1 MPRAARPVPQDA
13 VRHDQPPRRT
23 GRTTV
28 TARRETFRALG
39 LGAVAV
45 GLLVLTATACVVSY
59 PAVHHLAGRIG
70 ISPTLATVYPVAF
83 DAMLVVAAVSVLA
96 LRGAG
101 LPSRLYAWLCLLVAV
116 AGLAAASV
124 AQVAGLRVPHR
135 AGQIGAATIPFV
147 LVLAGFGLLV
157 ALLRYARLRP
167 RADGDARERAAA
179 AYPAR
184 ALALA
189 TLTDPVVA
197 ADSDVPAD
205 SVLAAEPEVLPDS
218 TVAATREIADDS
230 ALAADYAM
238 EADPALAADPGLAA
252 DPALAADPGMVA
264 DPAPTPELSPAS
276 IPAPAGPADG
286 PDRPPLPRR
295 EPPALHRPRSSPT
308 PPKG

>member
-1 MPRAARPVPQDA
+1 
-13 VRHDQPPRRT
+13 
-23 GRTTV
+23 V
-28 TARRETFRALG
+28 TAKREPLRALG

-45 GLLVLTATACVVSY
+45 GLLVLTATACVLSY
-59 PAVHHLAGRIG
+59 PAVHHLAGRVG
-70 ISPTLATVYPVAF
+70 VSATMATVYPVVF

-96 LRGAG
+96 LRGAR

-135 AGQIGAATIPFV
+135 AGQIGAAIIPFV

-157 ALLRYARLRP
+157 ALLRYARTRP
-167 RADGDARERAAA
+167 RADGDDRERAAA
-179 AYPAR
+179 DYPAR

-189 TLTDPVVA
+189 TLTDPALA
-197 ADSDVPAD
+197 ADPDVAAD
-205 SVLAAEPEVLPDS
+205 SVLAPDPEVLPDS
-218 TVAATREIADDS
+218 TVAATQEIAADS

-238 EADPALAADPGLAA
+238 GADPALAADPGLAA
-252 DPALAADPGMVA
+252 DPA
-264 DPAPTPELSPAS
+264 PAPELGPAS
-276 IPAPAGPADG
+276 IPAPAEPADG